1 MKDDRPI
8 LVSETEIAKRRRIN
22 ADTLA
27 SFALSDLPPANPDTK
42 HIFDDWVEGR
52 IATSEEVTQLLHEHY
67 SAIAKKENGHN

>member
-8 LVSETEIAKRRRIN
+8 LVSDAEIAKRRRMN

-27 SFALSDLPPANPDTK
+27 SFALSELPPANPDTR

-52 IATSEEVTQLLHEHY
+52 IATIEEVTQMLHEHY
-67 SAIAKKENGHN
+67 SEISKNENGHN

>member
-8 LVSETEIAKRRRIN
+8 LVSDAEIVKRRRIN

-27 SFALSDLPPANPDTK
+27 SFALSDLPPANPDTQ

-52 IATSEEVTQLLHEHY
+52 IATIEEVTQLLHEHY
-67 SAIAKKENGHN
+67 SEISKNENGHN